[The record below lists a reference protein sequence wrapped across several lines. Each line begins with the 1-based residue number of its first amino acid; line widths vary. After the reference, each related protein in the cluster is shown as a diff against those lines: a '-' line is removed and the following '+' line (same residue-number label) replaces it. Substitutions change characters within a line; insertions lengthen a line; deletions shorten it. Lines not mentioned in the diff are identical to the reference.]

1 MRQLKARK
9 GRQTAKKQRG
19 RKHAQPLLTR
29 RRLAFGAAGLFCVL
43 ILGLTWSG
51 WFGRQA
57 ERLHAAWLETSAEA
71 GLAVEDVLVIGRQ
84 RTDKGKLLAQIGVR
98 RGMPMLAIDPYET
111 KARLEALPWV
121 SRATVERRLPR
132 LLLLEI
138 EERQPMALWQHRGRK
153 AVIDRQGEV
162 IPGAEP
168 RRFSGLPLVVGEE
181 APPHTAELLAIL
193 SREPALQAQV
203 AAAVRVGK
211 RRWNLRLTNG
221 IDVRLPEADPAA
233 AWAELARVERDHGLL
248 KRDILAID
256 LRLSDRM
263 ILRMAPGAMPTAD
276 AQAPGKET

>member
-9 GRQTAKKQRG
+9 GRKTAKQKG
-19 RKHAQPLLTR
+19 RNRAQPLLTR
-29 RRLAFGAAGLFCVL
+29 RRLAFGAAGFFCLLV
-43 ILGLTWSG
+43 LGLAWSG

-57 ERLHAAWLETSAEA
+57 ERLHAAWLATTAEA

-84 RTDKGKLLAQIGVR
+84 RTDKGQLLAQIGVR

-111 KARLEALPWV
+111 KARLEALPWI

-138 EERQPMALWQHRGRK
+138 EERQPMALWQHRSRK
-153 AVIDRQGEV
+153 AVIDRQGKV
-162 IPGAEP
+162 IPEAEP
-168 RRFSGLPLVVGEE
+168 GRFSGLPLVVGEG

-193 SREPALQAQV
+193 AREPELQAQV

-221 IDVRLPEADPAA
+221 IDVRLPEIDAAA
-233 AWAELARVERDHGLL
+233 AWTELARVERDHGLL

-256 LRLSDRM
+256 LRLGDRM
-263 ILRMAPGAMPTAD
+263 ILRMAPGTMPTAD
-276 AQAPGKET
+276 TDAPGKET